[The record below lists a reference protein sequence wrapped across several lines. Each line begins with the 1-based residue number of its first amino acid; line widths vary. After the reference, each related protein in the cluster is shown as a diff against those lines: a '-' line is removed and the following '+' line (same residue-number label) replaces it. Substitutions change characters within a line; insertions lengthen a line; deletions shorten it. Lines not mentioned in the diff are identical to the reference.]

1 MSETV
6 ENTPPLKALVLAG
19 GKSRR
24 MGEDKAKLVFEGKT
38 LLSHILSLL
47 DPLVEETFIS
57 LREGQAMPKEA
68 MQADI
73 AAIYDKYGEIG
84 PAAAILTAL
93 EKQPDSAW
101 LVVAVDLPLLD
112 EHTLELL
119 IQERDPSKLA
129 TAFLSSTAGHAG
141 QPEPLCAIYEPDIRD
156 TLKASV
162 IEQEIYCPRCILNN
176 LESQSKFIPLRNP
189 KALTN
194 VNTPEEFDR
203 ARMKGF

>member
-1 MSETV
+1 MTETA

-24 MGEDKAKLVFEGKT
+24 MGEDKAKLVFDGKT
-38 LLSHILSLL
+38 LLSNALSLL
-47 DPLVEETFIS
+47 DPIVDETYIS
-57 LREGQAMPKEA
+57 LRQGQAMPKEA
-68 MQADI
+68 VQADI
-73 AAIYDKYGEIG
+73 EAIYDNYGEIG

-93 EKQPDSAW
+93 EEQEDCAW

-112 EHTLELL
+112 EQTLMQI
-119 IQERDPSKLA
+119 IQERDPGKLA

-141 QPEPLCAIYEPDIRD
+141 QPEPLCTIYEPTIREK
-156 TLKASV
+156 LKASV
-162 IEQEIYCPRCILNN
+162 IEQEIRCPRLILSS
-176 LESQSKFIPLRNP
+176 LGSDAKLIQLRNL

-203 ARMKGF
+203 ARMKGI